1 MPLPPILMHAAFRH
15 GSATPWGGARLKE
28 LYDKDTPDPRTGES
42 LEVCAIRSQPSHD
55 PEGTP
60 LPRLIERY
68 GKLLTGSEIKG
79 DFPLLL
85 KLIDA
90 RERLSVQ
97 VHPDDS
103 YAQKH
108 EGKLGKTEAWV
119 ILHAPPGAQIVY
131 GLKEGTD
138 KAQLREAALRQDGS
152 VEGLLRFVDAAP
164 GDVFYIPAGMV
175 HAIGEG
181 IVLYEI
187 QQSSDVTYRFYD
199 WERRDQHGNKR
210 VLHLKQGLDVALP
223 ELRLDKAQA
232 VPIEDQE
239 GGGRREL
246 LLDTEYFRLE
256 RFTRCQDM
264 PLHPDRR
271 RFAMLTALQPALI
284 RYEGREL
291 TLAAGHSALL
301 PAHGEELLITGE
313 ELLYACPSLR

>member
-1 MPLPPILMHAAFRH
+1 MPLPPILMQAAYRH

-28 LYDKDTPDPRTGES
+28 LYNKDTPDPRTGES
-42 LEVCAIRSQPSHD
+42 LEVSAIRSLPSLD

-60 LPRLIERY
+60 LPRLVERY
-68 GKLLTGSEIKG
+68 GKLLTGSELKG

-97 VHPDDS
+97 VHPDDA

-119 ILHAPPGAQIVY
+119 ILHAQPGARIVY

-138 KAQLREAALRQDGS
+138 KAALREAAMKQDGS
-152 VEGLLRFVDAAP
+152 VEQLLRFVDAAP
-164 GDVFYIPAGMV
+164 GDVFHIPAGMV

-199 WERRDQHGNKR
+199 WERRDLHGNKR
-210 VLHLKQGLDVALP
+210 TLHLKQGLDVVQPGLKFSKAEPEALQP
-223 ELRLDKAQA
+223 D
-232 VPIEDQE
+232 
-239 GGGRREL
+239 GGQGRREL
-246 LLDTEYFRLE
+246 LLDTAYFRLE
-256 RFTRCQDM
+256 RFSACEGM
-264 PLHPDRR
+264 LLKPDRR
-271 RFAMLTALQPALI
+271 RFAMLTALKPALI
-284 RYEGREL
+284 RYEDREIA
-291 TLAAGHSALL
+291 LAAGHSALL
-301 PAHGEELLITGE
+301 PAHGELLQITGE
-313 ELLYACPSLR
+313 ELLHACPALR